1 MTFKKYLK
9 EREYATKTIVNN
21 ERTVLNFIVWL
32 DKQGMEAEQ
41 VENRD
46 LLAYIKHLQKREVEQ
61 RTIERYIGAIRLFYQ
76 FKVSMGSIK
85 VNPTNTIKIQGIKR
99 KKLYH
104 TFTTEE
110 LHSIYNSYNPE
121 SITTTKGRSQ
131 KEHLLIEKRNKVI
144 LGLYVYQ
151 GIQSSELYR
160 LEVAHIKLR
169 EGTIEVPGTKRSNTR
184 TLQLESHQVLDIYDY
199 VLQVRKDILEISK
212 QQTQQLF
219 ISPKGGTNQ
228 SNYVSALM
236 RELKRHNKLIVN
248 AQQLRTSVIVKWL
261 KRYNLIEVQQRAG
274 HRFVSSTE
282 SFLVNQTDG
291 LAKEISQF
299 HPLG

>member
-1 MTFKKYLK
+1 MTFKTFLK

-21 ERTVLNFIVWL
+21 ERIALNFIVWL
-32 DKQGMEAEQ
+32 DEQGMEVEQ

-46 LLAYIKHLQKREVEQ
+46 MLAYIKHLQKREVEQ

-76 FKVSMGSIK
+76 FKVSTGSIK
-85 VNPTNTIKIQGIKR
+85 VNPTNAIKIQGIKR

-104 TFTTEE
+104 TFTAEE
-110 LHSIYNSYNPE
+110 LHGIYNSYNPE
-121 SITTTKGRSQ
+121 SIKKITGRTDRD
-131 KEHLLIEKRNKVI
+131 HLLIEKRSKVI
-144 LGLYVYQ
+144 LGLYAYQ
-151 GIQSSELYR
+151 GVQSSELYR
-160 LEVAHIKLR
+160 LEVQHIKLR

-184 TLQLESHQVLDIYDY
+184 ILQLESHQVLDIYDY
-199 VLQVRKDILEISK
+199 VLRVRKDILEISE
-212 QQTQQLF
+212 QNTEQLF
-219 ISPKGGTNQ
+219 ISPKGGTDQ

-236 RELKRHNKLIVN
+236 RELKRQNKLIIN

-261 KRYNLIEVQQRAG
+261 KQYNLIEVQQRAG

-282 SFLVNQTDG
+282 SFLVNETDG
-291 LAKEISQF
+291 LAEEISQF